1 MSFGIYGNRQ
11 SNIRELMSEGS
22 MDDLQQVLI
31 DILVAGGKAIAES
44 SAADGAK
51 LIYEKLKDVLRGKH
65 GVDAVTRLDS
75 RQPSQAVLA
84 ELGQQLKAAPAA
96 IESADV
102 RRLMLELTDAV
113 PALVDLDNVAAARK
127 LLIRNVQGAV
137 RIRNSS
143 AGDDLTIE
151 GITRGHPQGN

>member
-1 MSFGIYGNRQ
+1 
-11 SNIRELMSEGS
+11 
-22 MDDLQQVLI
+22 MDDLQKVLI

-65 GVDAVTRLDS
+65 GVDAVARLDS
-75 RQPSQAVLA
+75 RPPSQAVLA

-96 IESADV
+96 LESPDV

-137 RIRNSS
+137 RIRNTS

-151 GITRGHPQGN
+151 GITRGHHQGN